1 MNRVCPLCEER
12 DHIETVRDKRTLN
25 VRGEPIEVEY
35 EALRCKKCGE
45 EFIST
50 KSENDPLAEAYKIY
64 RTNHNM
70 LQPPEIKEIRKK
82 YGLTQ
87 GELSRILGWGAVT
100 LSRYENGALQD
111 VTHDRQLKLVRDPKN
126 LLDLI
131 QENPEALGSQKR
143 KSLIRSLQEM
153 VRDEYPIERYLEE
166 LFFHEEA
173 SPLSGFCFFDMDKFF
188 NCILYFCRDGLLK
201 TLINKLLFYADF
213 KHFKEYA
220 IGITGARYI
229 HLPHGPVPANYD
241 IFLAAIVNAGRIEI
255 DEISYPGQEY
265 TGELYTSVEEPILSV
280 FSDTELKILT
290 MVKERFRGF
299 TARALS
305 EFSHGEKAYQDTSQ
319 RQLISYQYAAFLR
332 I

>member
-1 MNRVCPLCEER
+1 MNNRCPFCEEEDR
-12 DHIETVRDKRTLN
+12 IKLVRTTRTFQI
-25 VRGEPIEVEY
+25 RGEPVEVDFEVSKCT
-35 EALRCKKCGE
+35 ECGE
-45 EFIST
+45 EFINP
-50 KSENDPLAEAYKIY
+50 KSQRDPLAEAYRMY
-64 RTNHNM
+64 RKTHNM
-70 LQPPEIKEIRKK
+70 LQPEQIKELRKR
-82 YGLTQ
+82 YGMTQ
-87 GELSRILGWGAVT
+87 GELTRILGWGAVT

-213 KHFKEYA
+213 KHFKEYV

-290 MVKERFRGF
+290 MVKERFRGV